1 MFTSKLT
8 FSIILFYYFYSLNP
22 NLSANQIT
30 EELAECLL
38 AASLKSHGDL
48 VDLAP
53 TCSWRFHTNLGAP

>member
-8 FSIILFYYFYSLNP
+8 FSIGSLNP

-30 EELAECLL
+30 EEQAECLL
-38 AASLKSHGDL
+38 AASLKSHSDL

-53 TCSWRFHTNLGAP
+53 TCSWRFHTDLGAL